1 MTTEV
6 KNKSKFRE
14 ILKFISTVVSWTIFV
29 LLIICIAFLIYYFVA
44 IKVYTTKGSG
54 HEPAFSVYMVVTPSM
69 RPNIN
74 PYDVVIDF
82 KVDNP
87 EDIKINDV
95 ITFYSSIPGVKGGT
109 ITHRVIGISK
119 DTEGNYKFRT
129 KGDYNLVD
137 DGIDVEFDKIVG
149 KVAIRIPEL
158 GRVQTFVASKTGW
171 LVCVL
176 IPALYVI
183 VKDIFKIL
191 KIKDLKFIKKKKLNL
206 ISHEDDNLI
215 SYKEVNENI
224 KENNSFNNNNNYENL
239 ENGKKREENINENK
253 EKLNNIIN
261 YYDEDD
267 EENFELPSLK

>member
-29 LLIICIAFLIYYFVA
+29 LLIICIAFLLYYFVA

-54 HEPAFSVYMVVTPSM
+54 YEPAFSVYMVVTPSM

-95 ITFYSSIPGVKGGT
+95 ITFYSSIPGVRGGT

-137 DGIDVEFDKIVG
+137 DGVDVEFDKIVG

-183 VKDIFKIL
+183 VKDILKIL
-191 KIKDLKFIKKKKLNL
+191 KIKDVKLTKKKKIKL
-206 ISHEDDNLI
+206 ISHEDVKLI
-215 SYKEVNENI
+215 PYKGVNEDI
-224 KENNSFNNNNNYENL
+224 KENNIFDIINNDENL
-239 ENGKKREENINENK
+239 ENINENK
-253 EKLNNIIN
+253 EKLNNIVN
-261 YYDEDD
+261 YYEEDD
-267 EENFELPSLK
+267 EEDFELPSLK

>member
-29 LLIICIAFLIYYFVA
+29 LLIICIAFLVYYFVA
-44 IKVYTTKGSG
+44 IKIYTSKGSG
-54 HEPAFSVYMVVTPSM
+54 YEPAFSVYMVVTPSM

-74 PYDVVIDF
+74 PYDVVIDV
-82 KVDNP
+82 KVKNP
-87 EDIKINDV
+87 EDIEINDV

-137 DGIDVEFDKIVG
+137 DGVDVEFDKIVG

-183 VKDIFKIL
+183 VKDILKIL
-191 KIKDLKFIKKKKLNL
+191 KVKDINLTKKKKLKL
-206 ISHEDDNLI
+206 IPHKKVKLLP
-215 SYKEVNENI
+215 YKEVPEEKNEDI
-224 KENNSFNNNNNYENL
+224 PLEVSNNNL
-239 ENGKKREENINENK
+239 EIEKNIEETQNEEK
-253 EKLNNIIN
+253 EKIMQIIN
-261 YYDEDD
+261 YYEEDEDD
-267 EENFELPSLK
+267 FELPSLK

>member
-1 MTTEV
+1 MTTVV

-29 LLIICIAFLIYYFVA
+29 LLIICIAFLVYYFVA
-44 IKVYTTKGSG
+44 IKIYTSKGSG
-54 HEPAFSVYMVVTPSM
+54 YEPAFSIYMVVTPSM

-74 PYDVVIDF
+74 PYDVVIDV
-82 KVDNP
+82 KVKDP
-87 EDIKINDV
+87 EDIEINDV

-137 DGIDVEFDKIVG
+137 DGVDVEFDKIVG
-149 KVAIRIPEL
+149 KVAIRIPKL

-171 LVCVL
+171 LICIL

-183 VKDIFKIL
+183 VKDILKIL
-191 KIKDLKFIKKKKLNL
+191 KVKDINLEKKKKVKLL
-206 ISHEDDNLI
+206 PYKGVPED
-215 SYKEVNENI
+215 I
-224 KENNSFNNNNNYENL
+224 KEDIKEDIPLEVPNITLEVEKTIKETPYED
-239 ENGKKREENINENK
+239 K
-253 EKLNNIIN
+253 EKIMQIIN
-261 YYDEDD
+261 YYEEDDEDD
-267 EENFELPSLK
+267 FELPSLK